1 MEISMNRILLV
12 MSLFVVASFASA
24 VEGFKNGI
32 GEKVM
37 TNDTMGA
44 TNATAQDFLSKIS
57 QESGVVK
64 TDSGLMYKVLSAGT
78 GASPTASSQVE
89 VNYEGKLTTGKVF
102 DSSYQRGSTAT
113 FGVSEVI
120 AGWTEALQLMKTGST
135 WELYIPSNLAYG
147 ARGIPGV
154 IPGDS
159 TLIFKVDLIAIK

>member
-1 MEISMNRILLV
+1 
-12 MSLFVVASFASA
+12 
-24 VEGFKNGI
+24 
-32 GEKVM
+32 
-37 TNDTMGA
+37 
-44 TNATAQDFLSKIS
+44 
-57 QESGVVK
+57 
-64 TDSGLMYKVLSAGT
+64 MYKVLSAGT